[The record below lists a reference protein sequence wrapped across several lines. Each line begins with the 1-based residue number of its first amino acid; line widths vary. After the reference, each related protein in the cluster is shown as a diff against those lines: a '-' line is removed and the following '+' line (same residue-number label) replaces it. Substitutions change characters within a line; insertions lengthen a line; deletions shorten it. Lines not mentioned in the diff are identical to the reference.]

1 MASVQLAWTFPIL
14 ARRRWVDS
22 DRLTHEGRSASA
34 PHPMM
39 WTALIIPILV
49 ALFPDPVAEE
59 PPLRGGEPILSS
71 PGASAQ
77 PLQEIELA
85 DPTLAATETARHQLK
100 YLVNCA
106 LPDSVR
112 LFSVQGHERFTFSGH
127 LGLAPE
133 WLKAP
138 LTPLQERW
146 VSACLLALTNYAGK
160 HVEVSLHA
168 KSGAVPFLAQ
178 TKEENRAYS
187 LLEGGFFG
195 NLFST
200 HPVAYVCSGTHPKI
214 EAQDPVFHDRLCTK
228 PSGASTRDGKAL
240 TVCQFILTGPCS
252 DPASFTV
259 NSQTYDEVIFVSLKP
274 PK

>member
-1 MASVQLAWTFPIL
+1 MMWPILTFPL
-14 ARRRWVDS
+14 
-22 DRLTHEGRSASA
+22 
-34 PHPMM
+34 
-39 WTALIIPILV
+39 LV
-49 ALFPDPVAEE
+49 LLFLNPVAAE
-59 PPLRGGEPILSS
+59 PPVRGVGPMLSS
-71 PGASAQ
+71 QGANSQ
-77 PLQEIELA
+77 PPQEVELA

-100 YLVNCA
+100 YLVHCA
-106 LPDSVR
+106 LPDSVV
-112 LFSVQGHERFTFSGH
+112 LVSMQGHERFTFPGH

-146 VSACLLALTNYAGK
+146 VSACMLALTNYAGK

-168 KSGAVPFLAQ
+168 KPGAAPFLAQ
-178 TKEENRAYS
+178 TKEETRGYS

-195 NLFST
+195 NLFSP
-200 HPVAYVCSGTHPKI
+200 HPVAYVCTGTHTKL
-214 EAQDPVFHDRLCTK
+214 EAQDPVFRDRLCAK
-228 PSGASTRDGKAL
+228 ASGDSTRDGKPL

-274 PK
+274 TR

>member
-1 MASVQLAWTFPIL
+1 
-14 ARRRWVDS
+14 
-22 DRLTHEGRSASA
+22 
-34 PHPMM
+34 MM
-39 WTALIIPILV
+39 WTALTFPLLIG
-49 ALFPDPVAEE
+49 LFLSPVAAE
-59 PPLRGGEPILSS
+59 PPARGMEPILSS
-71 PGASAQ
+71 TVANSRPI
-77 PLQEIELA
+77 QEVELA

-112 LFSVQGHERFTFSGH
+112 LVSVQGHERFTFPGH

-146 VSACLLALTNYAGK
+146 VSACMLALTNSAGK

-168 KSGAVPFLAQ
+168 KPGTAPFLAP
-178 TKEENRAYS
+178 TKEETRAYS

-195 NLFST
+195 NLFSP
-200 HPVAYVCSGTHPKI
+200 HPVAYVCSVTHMKI
-214 EAQDPVFHDRLCTK
+214 EAQDPVFRNRLCTK
-228 PSGASTRDGKAL
+228 PSGETTPDGKPL
-240 TVCQFILTGPCS
+240 TVCRFILTGPCS

-259 NSQTYDEVIFVSLKP
+259 NSYTYDEVIFVSLKP
-274 PK
+274 AK

>member
-1 MASVQLAWTFPIL
+1 
-14 ARRRWVDS
+14 
-22 DRLTHEGRSASA
+22 
-34 PHPMM
+34 MM
-39 WTALIIPILV
+39 WTVLTLPFLIG
-49 ALFPDPVAEE
+49 LFLGPVAAES
-59 PPLRGGEPILSS
+59 LVRSVEPILLSQAANS
-71 PGASAQ
+71 Q
-77 PLQEIELA
+77 PIHEVELA
-85 DPTLAATETARHQLK
+85 NPMLAASETARHQLK

-106 LPDSVR
+106 LPDSVV
-112 LFSVQGHERFTFSGH
+112 LVSMQGHERFTFPGH

-146 VSACLLALTNYAGK
+146 VSACMLALTNYFGK

-168 KSGAVPFLAQ
+168 KPGVMPFSAP
-178 TKEENRAYS
+178 TKEEAKVYS

-195 NLFST
+195 NLFSPQ
-200 HPVAYVCSGTHPKI
+200 PVAYVCSVTRTKI

-228 PSGASTRDGKAL
+228 PSGDRTRDGKPL

-259 NSQTYDEVIFVSLKP
+259 NGQTYDEVIFVSLKP
-274 PK
+274 TK

>member
-1 MASVQLAWTFPIL
+1 
-14 ARRRWVDS
+14 
-22 DRLTHEGRSASA
+22 
-34 PHPMM
+34 M
-39 WTALIIPILV
+39 WTVLTLPLLV
-49 ALFPDPVAEE
+49 ALLLSPVAAESTM
-59 PPLRGGEPILSS
+59 RVGAPIPSS
-71 PGASAQ
+71 QASTSQ

-106 LPDSVR
+106 LPDSVV
-112 LFSVQGHERFTFSGH
+112 LFSVQGNERFTFPGH

-146 VSACLLALTNYAGK
+146 VSACMLALTNYAGK
-160 HVEVSLHA
+160 HVQVSLHA
-168 KSGAVPFLAQ
+168 KPDTAPFLAP
-178 TKEENRAYS
+178 TKDETRAYS

-195 NLFST
+195 NLFSP
-200 HPVAYVCSGTHPKI
+200 HPVAYVCTGTLQKI

-228 PSGASTRDGKAL
+228 ASGDRTRDGKPL

-259 NSQTYDEVIFVSLKP
+259 NGHTYDEVIFVSLKP
-274 PK
+274 TK

>member
-1 MASVQLAWTFPIL
+1 MWAVLTIPFLLILFLRPMAAETPKI
-14 ARRRWVDS
+14 
-22 DRLTHEGRSASA
+22 AS
-34 PHPMM
+34 
-39 WTALIIPILV
+39 
-49 ALFPDPVAEE
+49 
-59 PPLRGGEPILSS
+59 SQS
-71 PGASAQ
+71 
-77 PLQEIELA
+77 LQEVELA

-106 LPDSVR
+106 LPDSVV
-112 LFSVQGHERFTFSGH
+112 LVSVQGQERFTFPGH

-133 WLKAP
+133 WVKTP

-146 VSACLLALTNYAGK
+146 VSACMLALTNYAGK

-168 KSGAVPFLAQ
+168 KPGAAPFLAP
-178 TKEENRAYS
+178 TKEETKAYS

-200 HPVAYVCSGTHPKI
+200 HPVAYVCAEAHTKI
-214 EAQDPVFHDRLCTK
+214 EAQDPVFQDRLCTK
-228 PSGASTRDGKAL
+228 ARGDRTRDGKPL

-252 DPASFTV
+252 DPASFTI

-274 PK
+274 TK